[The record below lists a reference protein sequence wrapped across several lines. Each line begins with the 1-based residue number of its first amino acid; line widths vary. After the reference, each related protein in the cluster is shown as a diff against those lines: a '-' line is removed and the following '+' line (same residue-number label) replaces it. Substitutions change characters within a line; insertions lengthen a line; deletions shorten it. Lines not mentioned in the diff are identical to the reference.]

1 MNTKIKTLLAA
12 AGLAFAIG
20 GVATS
25 ASAATPWQIHHP
37 RRVEVNLRLDRQ
49 NERIREER
57 RDRGRSPPPEAFRL
71 HLADHRVR
79 LQERWFARHD
89 GGHLTRWEQAR
100 LNHRENFISH
110 RIG

>member
-49 NERIREER
+49 NERIRHER
-57 RDRGRSPPPEAFRL
+57 LTGQITAAQAFRL
-71 HLADHRVR
+71 HLADQRVR
-79 LQERWFARHD
+79 DQERWDALHH
-89 GGHLTRWEQAR
+89 GSHLTRWEQWR
-100 LNHRENFISH
+100 LNHAENRVSH

>member
-20 GVATS
+20 GIATS

-49 NERIREER
+49 YDRIRHER
-57 RDRGRSPPPEAFRL
+57 VTGQISAAQAFRL
-71 HLADHRVR
+71 HLADQR
-79 LQERWFARHD
+79 LRNQERWFALHN

-100 LNHRENFISH
+100 LNHRENVISH